1 MKAKIKRFLKS
12 KIIVLCLIVLLF
24 GTAGV
29 YAATYFPSNDV
40 TYDNTESGLSSTD
53 VQGAIDELYEV
64 CKPSISTP
72 PSDQILD
79 NVDIV
84 TSGDGLY
91 EDEYESGRYF
101 YKGANPNNYIT
112 FNNEDAGWRII
123 SLETNGTIKIT
134 KSDLLKQAFGSWIS
148 RSWAGV
154 NNTFGND
161 WESPCTL
168 NIYLNIIY
176 YNGLS
181 NTAKSQIVAGDFS
194 IGEVDYNNYN
204 MINQINDENKTKYLG
219 NIATPTVS
227 EYIRTNSNKSNCGT
241 FVMINNNHNSC
252 NNTGWLDTSYKW
264 WTITPASSSTLA
276 AYEISNTGE
285 IGGYNKQTSSGIR
298 PVVYLSSNITLN
310 GSGTQSDPYTIE

>member
-12 KIIVLCLIVLLF
+12 NIIVLCLIVLLF

-123 SLETNGTIKIT
+123 SLETNG
-134 KSDLLKQAFGSWIS
+134 
-148 RSWAGV
+148 
-154 NNTFGND
+154 
-161 WESPCTL
+161 
-168 NIYLNIIY
+168 
-176 YNGLS
+176 
-181 NTAKSQIVAGDFS
+181 TAKSQIVAGDFS